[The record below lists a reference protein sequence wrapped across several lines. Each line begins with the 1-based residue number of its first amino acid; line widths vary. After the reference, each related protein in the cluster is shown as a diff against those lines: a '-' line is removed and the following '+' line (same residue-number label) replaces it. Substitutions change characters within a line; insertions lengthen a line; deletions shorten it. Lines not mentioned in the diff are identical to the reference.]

1 MLSRSLIMVS
11 LLTLCTACA
20 GLSPEVSLPPP
31 SETLVS
37 HCEYLASPDLERR
50 VKLAGTFS
58 EFDEVG
64 LRGLLAPL
72 VPFGTSAWTA
82 IKFEIGI
89 DGAVSNVRVDTSSAP
104 DAFERAVLMFFEA
117 ARATPTMLDGSSIA
131 YPFGCSVIRL
141 ESIGP

>member
-1 MLSRSLIMVS
+1 MLLRSLTIVS
-11 LLTLCTACA
+11 LLTFCAACS
-20 GLSPEVSLPPP
+20 GPRTEVTLPPP
-31 SETLVS
+31 TETLVS
-37 HCEYLASPDLERR
+37 HCEYLASPELERR

-64 LRGLLAPL
+64 LRQLLAPL

-82 IKFEIGI
+82 IKYEIGT
-89 DGAVSNVRVDTSSAP
+89 DGAISNVRIDTSSAP
-104 DAFERAVLMFFEA
+104 GAFEQAVLMFFAA
-117 ARATPTMLDGSSIA
+117 ARATPTRLDGSSIA